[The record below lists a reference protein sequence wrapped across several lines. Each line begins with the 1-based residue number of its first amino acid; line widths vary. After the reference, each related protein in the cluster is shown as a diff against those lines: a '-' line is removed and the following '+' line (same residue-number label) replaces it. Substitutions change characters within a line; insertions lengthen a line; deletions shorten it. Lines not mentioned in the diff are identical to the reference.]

1 MRRGNTSNSEYF
13 EKKILF
19 WHQWCRRGE
28 EKEEERTREGRK
40 CSLFDVRPAMY
51 IWCSAMYNWCTFLQL
66 MFSHVRTSAM
76 FRNSICDSEGSECR
90 ANCGGFESCEAENK
104 QWRKGK
110 RRNGHQ
116 TILCNTRWMIL
127 YYTIIPYDTVQ
138 YNTITGNQ
146 AENKHFSEGK
156 GGMGDMHIEM
166 EAMWE
171 IWGVE
176 DSRMQIRDLSQWGL
190 KGADK
195 RYVPSRKGES

>member
-1 MRRGNTSNSEYF
+1 
-13 EKKILF
+13 
-19 WHQWCRRGE
+19 
-28 EKEEERTREGRK
+28 
-40 CSLFDVRPAMY
+40 MY
-51 IWCSAMYNWCTFLQL
+51 IWCSAMYNGCTFLQL

-76 FRNSICDSEGSECR
+76 FRNSICDSEESECR

-116 TILCNTRWMIL
+116 TILCDTRWYCVIPDDTIL
-127 YYTIIPYDTVQ
+127 F
-138 YNTITGNQ
+138 NTIWYCAIQHDNGEPSRKQ
-146 AENKHFSEGK
+146 ALTEGK
-156 GGMGDMHIEM
+156 GGMGDPNIEM

-176 DSRMQIRDLSQWGL
+176 DSRMQIRDMSQWGL

-195 RYVPSRKGES
+195 RYVPSRKGER